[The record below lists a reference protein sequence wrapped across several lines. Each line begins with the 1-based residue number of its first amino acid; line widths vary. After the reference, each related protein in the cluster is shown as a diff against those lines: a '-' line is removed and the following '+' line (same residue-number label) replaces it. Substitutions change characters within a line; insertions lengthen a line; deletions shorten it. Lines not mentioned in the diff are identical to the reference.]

1 MLGIHLS
8 APRGAKFCASDTH
21 FIVVDTRIVTGLRPS
36 EDFPI
41 HQDGA
46 HAAWRYRWNEQS
58 QI

>member
-1 MLGIHLS
+1 MLEFHLR
-8 APRGAKFCASDTH
+8 ALCGAKFCACDAH
-21 FIVVDTRIVTGLRPS
+21 FIVVDTRIVAGLRPI
-36 EDFPI
+36 ENFPI